1 MARVTVRQQGTRLEA
16 ARHCHLERSG
26 DSVPDSPTAAVQG
39 LRPVGRSDLALAWVP
54 PHLPIRRQ
62 AARDGVSQD
71 KAKNVGEMA
80 GEARFSPEMAAT
92 RGLHGDP
99 AEARRD
105 SPDPG
110 RRHDGRLHL
119 AATVPRRPAAAAA
132 VATQCTTLSRYSVR
146 ST

>member
-1 MARVTVRQQGTRLEA
+1 M
-16 ARHCHLERSG
+16 
-26 DSVPDSPTAAVQG
+26 
-39 LRPVGRSDLALAWVP
+39 
-54 PHLPIRRQ
+54 
-62 AARDGVSQD
+62 RDGVSQD

-119 AATVPRRPAAAAA
+119 AATVPHRPAAVAAR
-132 VATQCTTLSRYSVR
+132 ATDSVNFIDFHWPGVTCTASLV
-146 ST
+146 

>member
-1 MARVTVRQQGTRLEA
+1 MAFQYT
-16 ARHCHLERSG
+16 
-26 DSVPDSPTAAVQG
+26 
-39 LRPVGRSDLALAWVP
+39 
-54 PHLPIRRQ
+54 
-62 AARDGVSQD
+62 
-71 KAKNVGEMA
+71 AKNLGEMA

-132 VATQCTTLSRYSVR
+132 VATQCTSVRHYSVR

>member
-1 MARVTVRQQGTRLEA
+1 MA
-16 ARHCHLERSG
+16 HPHLLS
-26 DSVPDSPTAAVQG
+26 
-39 LRPVGRSDLALAWVP
+39 

-71 KAKNVGEMA
+71 KTKYGGEMA
-80 GEARFSPEMAAT
+80 EEARFSREMAAA
-92 RGLHGDP
+92 RGIHGDP

-132 VATQCTTLSRYSVR
+132 VATQCTTLQ
-146 ST
+146 